1 MKQLFFIVIFIFL
14 VFVFAIYV
22 LWPQYKEFSV
32 LDRKVGQME
41 ENLAQTKG
49 YYESLVAL
57 KEKLKNYEIAL
68 EKIDSALPKTN
79 NLPSLF
85 NVLSQKVLSSGLV
98 LKSVSP
104 AKATNKVLAASQD
117 GSVEGQNIPPALN
130 PAIQE
135 SYVNLEILGPVSA
148 FEDFLRSL
156 EKSARLIEVQEL
168 SLSKSENAKDKF
180 PSFSLLLKTY
190 SY

>member
-1 MKQLFFIVIFIFL
+1 MKQLFIIVIAIFL
-14 VFVFAIYV
+14 VFVFSIYV
-22 LWPQYKEFSV
+22 LRPQYKEFSA
-32 LDRKVGQME
+32 LDRKVRQME
-41 ENLAQTKG
+41 ENLSQAKD
-49 YYESLVAL
+49 YYEGLVVL
-57 KEKLKNYEIAL
+57 NEKLESYQIAL
-68 EKIDSALPKTN
+68 EKIDSALPQKN

-85 NVLSQKVLSSGLV
+85 NILSQKVLASGLV

-104 AKATNKVLAASQD
+104 AKTTSKASLQPGLTDGQDAAL
-117 GSVEGQNIPPALN
+117 ALN

-135 SYVNLEILGPVSA
+135 SFVSLEILGPVVA
-148 FEDFLRSL
+148 LEDFLRSI
-156 EKSARLIEVQEL
+156 EKSARLIEVQKI